1 MRSLGKLKNKVALI
15 IGGGQMAGETFGNGR
30 ATAIKFAKEGAK
42 ILIADINIKSAKETS
57 KIINDNGGSACAIQG
72 DISNSRDCRRFVSSV
87 LKKYSRLD
95 ILQNNVGI
103 GPGRSGPNN
112 ISIKEWKKMIDI
124 NLTGMFLII
133 KNVLPVMQEKKS
145 GVITNISSTISIAGN
160 TKVRGSVK
168 EKNNAEGQTAY
179 TVSKAGVNT
188 LTKSFALSQASYG
201 IRVNAI
207 LPGLIHTPNGIES
220 AIKSTNLSRKK
231 LNSLRN
237 EQVPLCNQQG
247 SAWDIANASV
257 FLASEDAKYIT
268 GILLPVD
275 GGLSLKRG

>member
-1 MRSLGKLKNKVALI
+1 MQSSERLKNKVALI
-15 IGGGQMAGETFGNGR
+15 VGGGQMAGQTIGNGR
-30 ATAIKFAKEGAK
+30 ATAIKFANEGAK
-42 ILIADINIKSAKETS
+42 ILIADINIKSANETV
-57 KIINDNGGSACAIQG
+57 KLINDNGGSASAIQG
-72 DISNSRDCRRFVSSV
+72 DISDSRDCKRFVSNV
-87 LKKYSRLD
+87 LKKYNQLD

-103 GPGRSGPNN
+103 GPGKSGPNN
-112 ISIKEWKKMIDI
+112 ISIKEWRKMIDI

-133 KNVLPVMQEKKS
+133 KNVLPVMQEMKS

-160 TKVRGSVK
+160 SKVRGSI
-168 EKNNAEGQTAY
+168 KNKNAEGQTAY

-188 LTKSFALSQASYG
+188 LTKSFALSQAIYG

-220 AIKSTNLSRKK
+220 AIKSTKLSRKK
-231 LNSLRN
+231 INLLRN
-237 EQVPLCNQQG
+237 EQVPLCSQQG
-247 SAWDIANASV
+247 SAWDIANASL
-257 FLASEDAKYIT
+257 FLASDDAKYIT